1 MGRRG
6 FTTRQVHERAPQ
18 AAATPRA
25 TPIYLTAGFEFDE
38 YEQAAAHFGQ
48 GEGYAYTRIGNP
60 TIETVEHTLAA
71 LEGGSQALLLATGQ
85 AATSVALLA
94 LLESGQHV
102 VSSAHIY
109 EGTRGL
115 LRDNLSRLGITT
127 TFVDDIRDLG
137 AWEAA
142 IRPEP
147 GCCSPNPSPMPP
159 TASSTRPRSPTSRDA
174 TASLSSS
181 TTPSRRRTSSARWS
195 SARTWSSTR
204 RASSSPVTA
213 VCSAGRSST
222 AAASTPP
229 GLRSCSRIWLRPAEA
244 ARPVC
249 SSAPAAMRASRTRG
263 RPSRRAS
270 APPRRR

>member
-6 FTTRQVHERAPQ
+6 FTTRQLHERAPQ

-115 LRDNLSRLGITT
+115 LRVGRIDPLGERARELRMRGDHRPQPGGGQQHMDHHYAEGWHIREIDGINSIRRSCTSVDSKILADGCVHHGIKGTDSREDK
-127 TFVDDIRDLG
+127 FVQ
-137 AWEAA
+137 
-142 IRPEP
+142 
-147 GCCSPNPSPMPP
+147 
-159 TASSTRPRSPTSRDA
+159 SSTLKLGCIVA
-174 TASLSSS
+174 Y
-181 TTPSRRRTSSARWS
+181 
-195 SARTWSSTR
+195 
-204 RASSSPVTA
+204 
-213 VCSAGRSST
+213 
-222 AAASTPP
+222 
-229 GLRSCSRIWLRPAEA
+229 IK
-244 ARPVC
+244 
-249 SSAPAAMRASRTRG
+249 
-263 RPSRRAS
+263 
-270 APPRRR
+270 